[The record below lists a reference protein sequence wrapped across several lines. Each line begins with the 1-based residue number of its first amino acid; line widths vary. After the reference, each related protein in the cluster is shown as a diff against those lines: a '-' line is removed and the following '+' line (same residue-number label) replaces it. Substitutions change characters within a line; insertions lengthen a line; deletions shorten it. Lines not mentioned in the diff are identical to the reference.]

1 MHDVASAKLLAV
13 VHFHARWCPASK
25 ALSPPMQVFALK
37 IPTARFFSV
46 DVDDCDSLAEKY
58 GITSLPAS
66 IVLRPRLVPQGRG
79 KPAKLSNVD
88 WPERRVNASGPETIV
103 QLATAIVVASTD
115 AERSVLGQT
124 IDLSLFE
131 ADPAAAESG
140 AQASKRLVTVAEL
153 ESSLDGVAVSDAEC
167 VANSTSAD
175 TMACL
180 ANHQFHGHAAILDIL
195 SVEASAGPSTRQSS
209 KENASRP
216 GTSAGATQSPLPFN
230 VSAHPDAKSGVAR
243 QMIERMTNDMAR
255 VIRARATSSQ
265 VVVAGI
271 TATVL
276 DEFFA
281 PQPVCHRI
289 AKRKIEV
296 AREQVLAL
304 LPALK
309 ALKAQD
315 ERVVQATPPLLEAAS
330 NAIGLSK
337 NANEPDQL
345 RQKLEFDLRRVS
357 GQEVRHQCIHCGV
370 AGCCPWSEQLLLF
383 GLLSRSGPFL
393 LGLRRPRLR
402 CSSFTA
408 PFCHLNAKKIC
419 SE

>member
-1 MHDVASAKLLAV
+1 MHRVASGKLLAV

-25 ALSPPMQVFALK
+25 ALSPPVQVFALK

-79 KPAKLSNVD
+79 KPAKLSNID

-131 ADPAAAESG
+131 VDPAAAESG
-140 AQASKRLVTVAEL
+140 AEASKRLLTVAEL

-167 VANSTSAD
+167 VANSTGAD
-175 TMACL
+175 TLACL
-180 ANHQFHGHAAILDIL
+180 ADHQFHGHAEILGIL
-195 SVEASAGPSTRQSS
+195 SVEASGPSTRQAT
-209 KENASRP
+209 EEVSRP
-216 GTSAGATQSPLPFN
+216 ATSTNTARSPLPFN

-255 VIRARATSSQ
+255 VIRARATTSQ
-265 VVVAGI
+265 LVVAGI

-289 AKRKIEV
+289 AQRKLEV
-296 AREQVLAL
+296 AREQVLTL

-315 ERVVQATPPLLEAAS
+315 ERVVQATPPLLEAAA
-330 NAIGLSK
+330 NAIGLSN
-337 NANEPDQL
+337 NANEPAQL

-357 GQEVRHQCIHCGV
+357 GQEVSFSTLIPIC
-370 AGCCPWSEQLLLF
+370 AG
-383 GLLSRSGPFL
+383 FL
-393 LGLRRPRLR
+393 R
-402 CSSFTA
+402 
-408 PFCHLNAKKIC
+408 
-419 SE
+419 